1 MGAGLG
7 SLIDSSG
14 QNSLLKLQQGTN
26 TIGASLQNQSAQMQA
41 TALQGEAADVFQ
53 QAQVEASQATIQWKT
68 AYGSQDETYAE
79 NGVEQTG
86 SPLTVLNET
95 RMQGEQNVSMIQQ
108 QGALQQSLLLTQAN
122 QAQLTGL
129 SDILG
134 AQGQNQIAA
143 QQNQIT
149 QQQQETA
156 ILMQFLGMGIG
167 LGGGIL
173 AGGGSSGPLGS
184 FTSGLVSGITGGP

>member
-7 SLIDSSG
+7 NLIDAGG
-14 QNSLLKLQQGTN
+14 QNSLLNLQQGTN
-26 TIGASLQNQSAQMQA
+26 MIGASLQNQSAQAQA
-41 TALQGEAADVFQ
+41 TALTQEAGDVFE

-68 AYGSQDETYAE
+68 AYGNQDEQYAS

-86 SPLTVLNET
+86 SPLTMLNET
-95 RMQGEQNVSMIQQ
+95 RMQGEQQVSLIQQ

-134 AQGQNQIAA
+134 AEGQNQIAA

-149 QQQQETA
+149 QQQEETQA
-156 ILMQFLGMGIG
+156 MMSFLGMGAG
-167 LGGGIL
+167 FGGGIL
-173 AGGGSSGPLGS
+173 AGATPSIMKALG
-184 FTSGLVSGITGGP
+184 F